1 MASFTL
7 GSLSERSERG
17 SWRSQLWVAMR
28 VDCRKGRPGK
38 IPPRSMSDF
47 PGQRREAPAGPGP
60 ETHSKRSL
68 EAVPGSKEPREHR
81 PLEPTGALQV
91 AREAPETPPVRSRA
105 GPADQEGRGGSQTVG
120 NPLHRSR
127 QPKQIL
133 SEPVS
138 AASVALAAGHYTR

>member
-68 EAVPGSKEPREHR
+68 EAVPG
-81 PLEPTGALQV
+81 LQGA
-91 AREAPETPPVRSRA
+91 ARAQALGADWSPP
-105 GPADQEGRGGSQTVG
+105 GGQRGS
-120 NPLHRSR
+120 
-127 QPKQIL
+127 
-133 SEPVS
+133 
-138 AASVALAAGHYTR
+138 